1 MSKELHEELQDTRIT
16 ALEEQVSILKESLS
30 VTKKLFDKVTEVL
43 ELQQEANKLVFTAL
57 KNKQ

>member
-1 MSKELHEELQDTRIT
+1 MSKELHEELQDTRIS

>member
-30 VTKKLFDKVTEVL
+30 VTKRLFDKVTEVL